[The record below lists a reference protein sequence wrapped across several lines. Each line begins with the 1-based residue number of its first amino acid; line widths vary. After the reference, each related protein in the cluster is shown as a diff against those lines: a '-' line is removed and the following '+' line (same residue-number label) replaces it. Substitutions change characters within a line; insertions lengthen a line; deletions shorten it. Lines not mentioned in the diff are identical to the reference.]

1 MNAFEAIMLICF
13 GLSWPISIAKTLR
26 ARRVEGKTPLFM
38 MAIIIGYASGIVH
51 KVLHAFDWV
60 TAIYALNLTMVAVD
74 LALYYRYRRPPISTS

>member
-38 MAIIIGYASGIVH
+38 IAITIGYASGIVH

-60 TAIYALNLTMVAVD
+60 TAIYALNLTMVLID
-74 LALYYRYRRPPISTS
+74 LALYYRFRRAPVASP